1 VTAVT
6 GATPRDFTVLL
17 PPGWVRLPLDGT
29 ETAQAA
35 EIAAARTAQL
45 PQPQRDEVRQALM
58 KLMRTA
64 LREARMAGGIDVLL
78 SLAEWRGIGLPASC
92 LVSYLDQDGQRV
104 PLDRLRDEL
113 AKEGGDVSGTEIARG
128 PAVRRRH
135 AENKLIR
142 LDYFLPVPGRTGL
155 LTLAFATPVEPL
167 ADPLVML
174 FDAIAESLRWRP

>member
-1 VTAVT
+1 VT
-6 GATPRDFTVLL
+6 GRTPRDFTVLL

-35 EIAAARTAQL
+35 AIAAGRTAQL
-45 PQPQRDEVRQALM
+45 PQPEREQVRQGL
-58 KLMRTA
+58 LQLIRTA
-64 LREARMAGGIDVLL
+64 LREARAVGGIDVLL
-78 SLAEWRGIGLPASC
+78 SLAERQGIPLPASC

-113 AKEGGDVSGTEIARG
+113 AREGGDVSATEIARG

-135 AENKLIR
+135 AEDQVTR

-174 FDAIAESLRWRP
+174 FDAIAESLRWRS